1 MKYLIFPGILIFI
14 AASGTLALA
23 HESGMTGG
31 MSGRGMQGCM
41 QMMTG
46 MNGRSQLPNEQWRRR
61 QFSPSG
67 ENRGPQPQKWSS
79 QQ

>member
-1 MKYLIFPGILIFI
+1 MKYLIYPGILLFI

-23 HESGMTGG
+23 HGPGMT
-31 MSGRGMQGCM
+31 RGCM

-46 MNGRSQLPNEQWRRR
+46 MNGGHQLPNELWHRRL
-61 QFSPSG
+61 FSPSG
-67 ENRGPQPQKWSS
+67 QGRGPEPQKRPS